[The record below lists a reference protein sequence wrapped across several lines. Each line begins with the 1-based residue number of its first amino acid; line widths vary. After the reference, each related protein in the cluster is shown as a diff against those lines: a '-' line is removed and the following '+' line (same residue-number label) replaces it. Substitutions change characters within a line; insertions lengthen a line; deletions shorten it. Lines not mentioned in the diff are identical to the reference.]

1 MINELKQGINFY
13 LTHLGWID
21 FASYIWLVLLFFT
34 IVFTCFYIM
43 SKHPLAGVL
52 MFILTIFA
60 FLFGAFYLHKFLD
73 ENLRQRSVLITD
85 TKQLT
90 YSNTLI
96 VDLNLTNLS
105 ANSFKYCSIKL
116 KFYTPSSNFIKN
128 ELNKLKPFLK
138 SNLVL
143 KESLDAGETTQ
154 EQSVIDGF
162 RFENYDIIATSECY

>member
-1 MINELKQGINFY
+1 MLNELKQGINFY
-13 LTHLGWID
+13 LDHLGWID

-34 IVFTCFYIM
+34 IVFFCFYLM
-43 SKHPLAGVL
+43 SKNAAAGAL

-73 ENLRQRSVLITD
+73 ENLRDRSLIITD
-85 TKQLT
+85 KKQLT

-96 VDLNLTNLS
+96 LDLNLTNLS
-105 ANSFKYCSIKL
+105 SKPFEYCNIKL

-138 SNLVL
+138 ANLVL
-143 KESLDAGETTQ
+143 KETLEAGETTQ
-154 EQSVIDGF
+154 EQSIVDGF